1 MAEPTQTH
9 SIISADAV
17 ITGTIQSSSGIQ
29 IDGKFEGEIRCESD
43 VIVGKTAVIKGNFN
57 VNSITVSG
65 TINGNITAR
74 DRIELKSSA
83 KLLGDIKSKRL
94 AVEDGV
100 TFIGRSEVNPSG
112 GALPGASKSAEGGG
126 EPPKKDSGK

>member
-29 IDGKFEGEIRCESD
+29 IDGKIEGEIRCESD

-65 TINGNITAR
+65 TINGK
-74 DRIELKSSA
+74 IELKSSA

>member
-1 MAEPTQTH
+1 MAENTQGH
-9 SIISADAV
+9 SIISADMV
-17 ITGTIQSSSGIQ
+17 ITGTIQSSSGLQ
-29 IDGKFEGEIRCESD
+29 VDGKVEGEIRCEND
-43 VIVGKTAVIKGNFN
+43 VVVGKSAVIKGNFN

-65 TINGNITAR
+65 TVNGNITAK

-112 GALPGASKSAEGGG
+112 GAIPGTPRPAEGG
-126 EPPKKDSGK
+126 EVPKREDGK